1 MGAQVSQLTC
11 VRQGDCTR
19 ERLAGLL
26 PREATAPT
34 NKRKPA
40 EKEPE
45 TAIAS
50 VPRLGATMVRRS
62 SQLLTRYLLASEKM
76 PATGASDETDP
87 DTEKQPRDRKLSMA
101 SANLK
106 RAEMAT
112 AQVRVAEQDRRKSSR
127 NASNKTSSRNASNK
141 TTAEPPFAVAETLNR
156 TVHQAHAA
164 VDVVVQGLTAASLRA
179 KPALIARVL
188 DLKIRGLAPSLRVAI
203 GGMLQRVRHVGG
215 WRLGGGWRLNVEL
228 NDRHN
233 RSLWTDHTPE
243 HGPEEDNALWEAKV
257 LTEPEQEAA
266 HEMVQVLSLRVYP
279 KGQAPTMKEFGETFD
294 DESDDE
300 IEDYDSDED
309 DSAGG
314 FLDTKHGAH
323 HDFHHKAHHAT
334 LHHDALKVLARAH
347 TWKNI
352 PAAELAASA
361 QGPNQH
367 PAIPDYPKEW
377 ERERHHVVR
386 IDLDIDVAMQVNWTR
401 FDLFFALERPCC
413 GGTAVA
419 GRLGVLA
426 IAMRVRVCLWW
437 HVSRNEVRMTLTDH
451 ENGMHFRS
459 FAEASVGGFE
469 PQADK
474 FGVASRVVRALLKK
488 ITPEQPLSIVFPQK
502 PGDKS
507 KLCWGGGVL
516 LEF

>member
-1 MGAQVSQLTC
+1 
-11 VRQGDCTR
+11 
-19 ERLAGLL
+19 
-26 PREATAPT
+26 
-34 NKRKPA
+34 
-40 EKEPE
+40 
-45 TAIAS
+45 
-50 VPRLGATMVRRS
+50 
-62 SQLLTRYLLASEKM
+62 
-76 PATGASDETDP
+76 
-87 DTEKQPRDRKLSMA
+87 MA
-101 SANLK
+101 STNLK

-112 AQVRVAEQDRRKSSR
+112 AQVRAAEQDRRKSSR

-266 HEMVQVLSLRVYP
+266 HELVQVLSLRVYP